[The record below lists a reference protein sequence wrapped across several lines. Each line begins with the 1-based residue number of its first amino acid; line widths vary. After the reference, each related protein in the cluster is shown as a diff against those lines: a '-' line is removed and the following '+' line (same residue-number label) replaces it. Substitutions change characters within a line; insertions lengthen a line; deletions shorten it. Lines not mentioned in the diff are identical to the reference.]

1 MSLFKKIKKGVRL
14 RENKKEIGQSETEA
28 QEKEIKI
35 EEEKWFEAEGE
46 LALDVYQTDE
56 EIVIEAPI
64 AGVKPEDIEI
74 TIEQDTISIKG
85 KREKS
90 REEERKNYLI
100 KECYWGSFSR
110 EIILPVEI
118 DGSRAKA
125 SIKEGILKIRI
136 PKLEREKKRKISIKE
151 E

>member
-35 EEEKWFEAEGE
+35 
-46 LALDVYQTDE
+46 
-56 EIVIEAPI
+56 
-64 AGVKPEDIEI
+64 
-74 TIEQDTISIKG
+74 
-85 KREKS
+85 
-90 REEERKNYLI
+90 EEERKNYLI